1 MWSWRCRRP
10 GSMCAPWRTSTT
22 SPARARAFREVRA
35 QLPAADK
42 GLVAAVQSQFGA
54 LAPFGPPSAGGVVT
68 LHCPP
73 DQVHALASFLRER
86 GADAV
91 SIAQLDY
98 VFTKEN
104 PL

>member
-1 MWSWRCRRP
+1 
-10 GSMCAPWRTSTT
+10 
-22 SPARARAFREVRA
+22 
-35 QLPAADK
+35 
-42 GLVAAVQSQFGA
+42 
-54 LAPFGPPSAGGVVT
+54 VT

-104 PL
+104 PLYARLEAGLKKPANGE